1 MKTLLFIGGTGF
13 LGKSFFDYLQSSEL
27 LQKKLSKI
35 IIISRQRKKI
45 TSKVKISFINKSIT
59 NLNSI
64 PVTDYIIYAANSKNN
79 KENKNGIL
87 NFKNLLNHKHKKT
100 KILFTS
106 SGALYGKINKTRK
119 IKETDIVS
127 IKKVQ
132 KFRGYKRNYAIS
144 KIEMEKEFILLS
156 KKGFKVSI
164 ARLFTFIGK
173 RILKNENFAIT
184 NLIHQAKNKNIKA
197 IKLSDTRDVYRG
209 YMDSK
214 DLVRWLFKILINS
227 KNKYNI
233 YNVGSDEAVTI
244 EKIAKLIGKNY
255 NKPILQSKTKAKN
268 KIDYYVPSIL
278 KAKKKLNLKITKKVK
293 SSLQD
298 LYSYI

>member
-1 MKTLLFIGGTGF
+1 MLKFSKQNNFKIRNANLNDAVF
-13 LGKSFFDYLQSSEL
+13 LYKIYNQNILEGNFFSKKKLKFSDHKSW
-27 LQKKLSKI
+27 LQKKIK
-35 IIISRQRKKI
+35 
-45 TSKVKISFINKSIT
+45 
-59 NLNSI
+59 
-64 PVTDYIIYAANSKNN
+64 
-79 KENKNGIL
+79 NKNIFICYRIHRVGYVR
-87 NFKNLLNHKHKKT
+87 FDKFQKNC
-100 KILFTS
+100 
-106 SGALYGKINKTRK
+106 
-119 IKETDIVS
+119 
-127 IKKVQ
+127 
-132 KFRGYKRNYAIS
+132 
-144 KIEMEKEFILLS
+144 
-156 KKGFKVSI
+156 FKVSI

-255 NKPILQSKTKAKN
+255 NKPILQSKTKSLLPPQF
-268 KIDYYVPSIL
+268 DWTLYRGSSTFDL
-278 KAKKKLNLKITKKVK
+278 FSLCTKKN
-293 SSLQD
+293 
-298 LYSYI
+298 